1 MSAAMPL
8 VSIVMPVRNEALHI
22 ADAIARLDKLDYPR
36 ELIEIIVVDGASSDG
51 TAEIVRELAARDPR
65 ISFVHGAYNCP
76 AAMNAGIERA
86 KGSLIAKVDGHGYVN
101 EQFLAVAVEHLA
113 NRRDVAC
120 IGGRI
125 VPLGQDPVSVS
136 NLLARFS
143 RFGVGGGIYTAA
155 NAVRDTD
162 TVQCGVYV
170 ASYLRS
176 VNGFDPNL
184 QFGEDEEVNFRLRKA
199 GYRIVFHPQMAFFYY
214 VRPAFGA
221 LFRQYYNYGA
231 ARVKVLRKH
240 PSFFRWKHVVP
251 AAVIMTA
258 VAALVVGLVAPQVAW
273 PFIIAL
279 LVYGSFLVVAAATIG
294 LKSHFYRFH
303 YLLVSLLMLHLG
315 YGLGMLRGLWRRS
328 TGRARTA

>member
-101 EQFLAVAVEHLA
+101 EQFLAVAVEYLA

-120 IGGRI
+120 IGGR
-125 VPLGQDPVSVS
+125 
-136 NLLARFS
+136 
-143 RFGVGGGIYTAA
+143 
-155 NAVRDTD
+155 
-162 TVQCGVYV
+162 
-170 ASYLRS
+170 
-176 VNGFDPNL
+176 
-184 QFGEDEEVNFRLRKA
+184 
-199 GYRIVFHPQMAFFYY
+199 MAFFYY

-240 PSFFRWKHVVP
+240 PSFFRWKHVAP

-258 VAALVVGLVAPQVAW
+258 VVALVLGLVAPQVAW